1 MYACVFT
8 FLCIWVYT
16 NIQLPFKDILQY
28 SKKHF
33 CANIKFFSMYVLLL
47 LCKNKLIFLNFTKKY
62 LFRYFCLCAK
72 NTLVMIK
79 YNRRE
84 FVCWVFLTS
93 LTRSHTAALFQ
104 QCFSLYK
111 MRELGSTVRRGTQNE
126 TCVCSKHI
134 VVCVYQIKYMHF
146 CVCVKAKNKRTHRK
160 KWECIVGMGWGCLHT
175 NIEMY
180 ISMYI
185 ETNTYAYNYMYICIW
200 IYVHIEAYIYT
211 FIQTNFPQCE
221 FLTVYLLYY
230 SKLGVWD
237 TYKLVFITCLCT

>member
-1 MYACVFT
+1 M
-8 FLCIWVYT
+8 
-16 NIQLPFKDILQY
+16 
-28 SKKHF
+28 
-33 CANIKFFSMYVLLL
+33 
-47 LCKNKLIFLNFTKKY
+47 
-62 LFRYFCLCAK
+62 FRYFCLCAK

-146 CVCVKAKNKRTHRK
+146 CVCVKAKNKRTHSK

-221 FLTVYLLYY
+221 FLTFFLVYY